1 MEKKVGHVILAV
13 MSLLDCGAQVGSVYL
28 IDNALTTLDVVR
40 CIEDD
45 AIIKSCRIFAGEIRW
60 RKTVDKYSKQI

>member
-1 MEKKVGHVILAV
+1 
-13 MSLLDCGAQVGSVYL
+13 MSLLDYGAWVGSVYL

-45 AIIKSCRIFAGEIRW
+45 AIIKVVGFLAGGMQW
-60 RKTVDKYSKQI
+60 RKIVDKYSKQI